1 MSHRSGEL
9 AQSTCTS
16 AGAPWRSPRG
26 CPGRGDRRSARRA
39 GRDRGCSREGAVFGG
54 GGYRGVP
61 IRVTDARPC
70 GVHPQTSRNRRRRRA
85 QERRVA
91 HGAGQ
96 PVADHRQSKRRMLG
110 VAGIG
115 HRQRLKHRSFRCAP
129 QGGRRNPGRTSGVT
143 YGDDTHNHCRHA
155 RGGSFRYRSP
165 GVGNPRRVPRAC
177 QLRWMRSAAGP
188 QGRLPPTLSPA
199 SLLS

>member
-1 MSHRSGEL
+1 MTLRSRVGL
-9 AQSTCTS
+9 GGSGLRKPKLRCGRSTLH
-16 AGAPWRSPRG
+16 
-26 CPGRGDRRSARRA
+26 
-39 GRDRGCSREGAVFGG
+39 
-54 GGYRGVP
+54 P

-143 YGDDTHNHCRHA
+143 YGNDTHNHCRHA